1 MSDLKKAWKKR
12 CAAAPDVET
21 CDALRPC
28 IWQPLSNNCA
38 GPFKK
43 QKKRTYLLVKYSTQQ
58 QRLMNRVNTAITQL
72 LAETT
77 AQRTQKLQSIKKRQ
91 DNGEDVT
98 RARQQYKMEREIT
111 KLMRAQQKGAAR
123 ARMILL
129 LGERNRFRTLT
140 ENIRRLRA
148 EAASGAASAAASGG
162 IQNAGR
168 RTRKR
173 KRRRRKTRRRK
184 HRHTRKHKRRRR
196 KKTRRRRRR
205 RR

>member
-1 MSDLKKAWKKR
+1 MSSIERWRKR
-12 CAAAPDVET
+12 CAAASDVET
-21 CDALRPC
+21 CDALQPC

-43 QKKRTYLLVKYSTQQ
+43 QKKRTYLLVKYGTQKQ
-58 QRLMNRVNTAITQL
+58 QLTNRVNTAITQL

-91 DNGEDVT
+91 DNGENVT

-111 KLMRAQQKGAAR
+111 KLMRAGQQATAR
-123 ARMILL
+123 VRMILL
-129 LGERNRFRTLT
+129 LGEGNRFRTLT
-140 ENIRRLRA
+140 ANIRALRA
-148 EAASGAASAAASGG
+148 QAAPGAASAAASGG
-162 IQNAGR
+162 IQNGGR

-173 KRRRRKTRRRK
+173 KRRRRKTRRIK

-196 KKTRRRRRR
+196 KKTRKRRRR
-205 RR
+205 